1 MVLHD
6 ITNDAKLIKV
16 SATSL
21 GAEWLLERDL
31 NVVNVVA
38 VPVGTHELVA
48 ESHDENVLDHLLAK
62 IVVDTEDLLLVPV
75 WLESLLKSPGALEV
89 LAERLLNLQN
99 QLVYCIYQLVN
110 KDTYNDTGDAVG
122 WVAVLLQL
130 LGDSRENAWWKS
142 HVEYTVL
149 LLSAIL
155 KLLKVGLETNERL
168 ILVILT
174 GDVAADILECLELR
188 LDLLRWGLDG
198 RLDTLEELL
207 TVHLC
212 SGISDDLD
220 VLWQELAAELHRWLV

>member
-1 MVLHD
+1 M
-6 ITNDAKLIKV
+6 
-16 SATSL
+16 
-21 GAEWLLERDL
+21 
-31 NVVNVVA
+31 
-38 VPVGTHELVA
+38 
-48 ESHDENVLDHLLAK
+48 
-62 IVVDTEDLLLVPV
+62 
-75 WLESLLKSPGALEV
+75 
-89 LAERLLNLQN
+89 
-99 QLVYCIYQLVN
+99 N

-130 LGDSRENAWWKS
+130 LGDSGENAWWKS

-155 KLLKVGLETNERL
+155 KLLKVVLEANERL

-188 LDLLRWGLDG
+188 LDFLRWGLDG
-198 RLDTLEELL
+198 GLDTLEELL

-220 VLWQELAAELHRWLV
+220 VLWQELAAELHRWLVLTPLSQSAW